1 MIKAEHK
8 WWARLIFNPY
18 TDRLLKKN
26 FGNFYLLNDLPAI
39 DNSAGLIVTPNHF
52 SWWDG
57 FIVDFISRKLIKRKI
72 HVMMLEEQLN
82 RYWFFKKVGAYSI
95 NTANPV
101 SMVKTLYYTRDIAG
115 SPENFIVLF
124 PQGKIQSLN
133 EKQISIKEGLKRLL
147 DTVNFELYVLPMA
160 VKFEYGDKKNPDI
173 MVRFGKLLKGTDIQ
187 SDFGIFTGE
196 FIRNLE
202 SMKTTTEPEGCKNI
216 FKI

>member
-26 FGNFYLLNDLPAI
+26 FGNFYLVNDLPDL
-39 DNSAGLIVTPNHF
+39 DNSAGLIITPNHF

-82 RYWFFKKVGAYSI
+82 RYWFFNKVGAYSI
-95 NTANPV
+95 NITNPV
-101 SMVKTLYYTRDIAG
+101 SMVKTLHYTRDIAG
-115 SPENFIVLF
+115 SNENFVVLF

-133 EKQISIKEGLKRLL
+133 EKSVSIKEGLKVLL
-147 DTVNFELYVLPMA
+147 DTVKFELYVLPMA
-160 VKFEYGDKKNPDI
+160 VKFEYGNNKNPDI
-173 MVRFGKLLKGTDIQ
+173 VVRFGRQLKATEIK
-187 SDFGIFTGE
+187 SDFEVFAGE
-196 FIRNLE
+196 FTRNLE
-202 SMKTTTEPEGCKNI
+202 SLKTTTKIEAFKNI